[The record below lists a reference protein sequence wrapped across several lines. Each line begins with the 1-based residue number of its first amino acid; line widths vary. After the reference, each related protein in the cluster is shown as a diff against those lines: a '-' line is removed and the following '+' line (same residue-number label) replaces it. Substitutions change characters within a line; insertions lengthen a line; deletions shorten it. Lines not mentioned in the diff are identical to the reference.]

1 MDCEQFARMLD
12 EYESLD
18 AMQKAQLK
26 EHAASCEEC
35 RAEYELFISMLDA
48 TRNLPPIKA
57 DDSFLANLNARID
70 KEIVAAPVHKNV
82 WEHIKLNAH
91 RYSALAACVALVAV
105 IGVNSTELINRLIN
119 PYQEDITPVV
129 TLSPIEEKEETA
141 DEVASSTI
149 EPVQTEDIA
158 TTPVATPQPTP
169 TQAPT
174 PTPEQKAVA
183 QPTPVSTPQPV
194 VENVPSQLPANTDIA
209 PASVSEDN
217 SIATAT
223 PYTVA
228 RSGYVLPEATDAA
241 KGSGVEKAAY
251 SLESTSNY
259 IKVSKADISRV
270 ITLVKQ
276 YSEDS
281 DQGIYLMT
289 EENIEQM
296 LKALAQEGI
305 EFDDAID
312 TVADGNVAF
321 KLIIS

>member
-1 MDCEQFARMLD
+1 MDCEQFAKLLD

-35 RAEYELFISMLDA
+35 IAEYELFISMLDA

-129 TLSPIEEKEETA
+129 TLSPVEEKEEPA

-149 EPVQTEDIA
+149 EPVQTE
-158 TTPVATPQPTP
+158 TPAPTPDAKPQPTP

-174 PTPEQKAVA
+174 PTPVQRAVA
-183 QPTPVSTPQPV
+183 QPTTVSTPQPV

-228 RSGYVLPEATDAA
+228 RSGYVLPEANDAA
-241 KGSGVEKAAY
+241 TENGVEKAAY

-259 IKVSKADISRV
+259 IKVSRADINRV
-270 ITLVKQ
+270 VTLVKQ

-281 DQGIYLMT
+281 NQGIYLMT

-296 LKALAQEGI
+296 LNVFVLEGI
-305 EFDDAID
+305 EYDDAID

>member
-26 EHAASCEEC
+26 EHAAVCEEC
-35 RAEYELFISMLDA
+35 RVEYELFISMLDA
-48 TRNLPPIKA
+48 TRNLPPIEV

-70 KEIVAAPVHKNV
+70 KEIVAAPVHRNV

-105 IGVNSTELINRLIN
+105 IGVNSTDLINRLIN

-129 TLSPIEEKEETA
+129 TLSPVEEKEEPTA
-141 DEVASSTI
+141 EVASSTI
-149 EPVQTEDIA
+149 EPVQTE
-158 TTPVATPQPTP
+158 TP
-169 TQAPT
+169 APT
-174 PTPEQKAVA
+174 PTAEPQPTTQAPASTPVQRAVPSPEQA
-183 QPTPVSTPQPV
+183 PVSTPQSV
-194 VENVPSQLPANTDIA
+194 VEVPSQQPANTDIA
-209 PASVSEDN
+209 PASVTEDN
-217 SIATAT
+217 SIATTA

-241 KGSGVEKAAY
+241 KANGVEKAAY
-251 SLESTSNY
+251 SIDSISNY

-289 EENIEQM
+289 EENIENM
-296 LKALAQEGI
+296 LNALAQEGI
-305 EFDDAID
+305 EYDDAID

>member
-35 RAEYELFISMLDA
+35 GAEYELFISMLDA

-129 TLSPIEEKEETA
+129 TLSPVVEKEEPA

-149 EPVQTEDIA
+149 EPVQTEALA
-158 TTPVATPQPTP
+158 TTPDAKPQPTP

-174 PTPEQKAVA
+174 PTPVQRAVA
-183 QPTPVSTPQPV
+183 QPTPVSAPQPV

-209 PASVSEDN
+209 PASVSENN

-241 KGSGVEKAAY
+241 KGIGVEKAAY

-270 ITLVKQ
+270 IALVKH

-289 EENIEQM
+289 EENIENM
-296 LKALAQEGI
+296 LNALAQEGI
-305 EFDDAID
+305 EFDNAID

>member
-1 MDCEQFARMLD
+1 
-12 EYESLD
+12 
-18 AMQKAQLK
+18 MQKAQIK

-57 DDSFLANLNARID
+57 DDSFLAKLNARID

-129 TLSPIEEKEETA
+129 TLSPVVEKEEPA

-149 EPVQTEDIA
+149 EPVQTEAPA
-158 TTPVATPQPTP
+158 TTPIATPQPTP

-174 PTPEQKAVA
+174 PTPVQRAVA

-223 PYTVA
+223 PYTVV

-241 KGSGVEKAAY
+241 KGSGVEKATY

-270 ITLVKQ
+270 IALVKQ

-296 LKALAQEGI
+296 LNAFAQEGI
-305 EFDDAID
+305 EFDNAID